1 MKYITYIFI
10 TGLMLLLVGCV
21 FNSEKTFKNMW
32 SVIQALEKHKVTNC
46 EEVRTPVYN
55 EARDGKG
62 VLLID
67 VATNGAVDAQVC
79 KVTSSGSAVTW
90 VEFWF
95 WEEDNAKNAC
105 TDDMFGKCV
114 EEEVD
119 GFLGSRFYG
128 NLHVTVYYEGLL
140 LDPVHTGE
148 KNSITIDSF
157 ISDLKD

>member
-1 MKYITYIFI
+1 
-10 TGLMLLLVGCV
+10 MLLLVGCV

-46 EEVRTPVYN
+46 EEATLPYSG
-55 EARDGKG
+55 D
-62 VLLID
+62 LFID
-67 VATNGAVDAQVC
+67 AVNNGAVDAQFC
-79 KVTSSGSAVTW
+79 KVTSSGGAVTW

-105 TDDMFGKCV
+105 TDDIFDSCV

-119 GFLGSRFYG
+119 GWWGKRFYG
-128 NLHVTVYYEGLL
+128 NILVVVHYE
-140 LDPVHTGE
+140 E
-148 KNSITIDSF
+148 NSITIDSF